1 MPVQANFQFHLMNKF
16 IVISGASR
24 GIGQAMV
31 DQLAKRS
38 GYTVY
43 ALSRNIDALTARYQE
58 HPNVHVV
65 QFDLTKAIVAQL
77 EPIVNQIT
85 QIDVLINNA
94 GHLEKGD
101 FCDLSMD
108 VYRRSL
114 EVNFLGPVALTKY
127 LFPKLKAGKAHVVN
141 ISTMGAYQGSV
152 KFPGLTA
159 YASAKAAITNFT
171 EVFAEEQK
179 SSGIRMNCLCLG
191 AVNTDMLRTAF
202 PGYEAST
209 SAEEMASFILHFALE
224 SGLMF
229 NGKVLPVSNSTP

>member
-1 MPVQANFQFHLMNKF
+1 MPVQANFQFHLMNKC

-24 GIGQAMV
+24 GIGLAMV
-31 DQLAKRS
+31 DQLAKRA
-38 GYTVY
+38 GYTVF
-43 ALSRNIDALTARYQE
+43 ALGRNIEELTARYQE

-65 QFDLTKAIVAQL
+65 QFDLTKAIEAQL

-114 EVNFLGPVALTKY
+114 EVNFLGPVALTQY

-159 YASAKAAITNFT
+159 YASAKAALTNFT
-171 EVFAEEQK
+171 EVFAEEQQ
-179 SSGIRMNCLCLG
+179 SSGVRMNCLCLG

-209 SAEEMASFILHFALE
+209 SAEEMASFILQFALE
-224 SGLMF
+224 NGLMF
-229 NGKVLPVSNSTP
+229 NGKVLPVSHSTP

>member
-1 MPVQANFQFHLMNKF
+1 MPVQANFQYHLMNKCV
-16 IVISGASR
+16 VISGASR
-24 GIGQAMV
+24 GIGLAMV

-43 ALSRNIDALTARYQE
+43 ALSRNIEALTARYRE

-65 QFDLTKAIVAQL
+65 PFDLTIAIEAQL
-77 EPIVNQIT
+77 KPIIDKTT

-108 VYRRSL
+108 VYQRSL
-114 EVNFLGPVALTKY
+114 AVNFLGPVALTKY